1 MIVDQERCG
10 RCGKE
15 IAAEEEGYCP
25 DCRDNLRRRRWKGR
39 WFLAGTVAILILA
52 GTVYAYGEKNAWDF
66 SWDALLGRPAAV
78 VNGEPVSRSAL
89 KERLAI
95 SRRMLERQYGKELF
109 TGDRGGALLAEL
121 ERDVLEKMVRERLV
135 VQEADRLKVTVGDER
150 IRQELET
157 IAGEIYGTWDKF
169 QTSLKEDGISPAYI
183 AAHVRNLL
191 LFREVNKARTGDGSD
206 QNGAGWLVQA
216 RQSAEVRLNLT
227 AVPRQASSGG
237 GGSCCGSSGGGGGC
251 GGGRNS
257 GGEVAPE
264 LKGKASAAALA
275 KYRETN
281 PAGAD
286 LQAEVTDYGCH
297 VQVDI
302 QREGRIVKS
311 YTYQDG
317 QALEN

>member
-1 MIVDQERCG
+1 MDQEQCS

-15 IAAEEEGYCP
+15 IAAGDSSYCP
-25 DCRDNLRRRRWKGR
+25 DCRDDLRRNRLKSR

-52 GTVYAYGEKNAWDF
+52 GAVYAYGEKNAWDF
-66 SWDALLGRPAAV
+66 SWDAFLGRPAAV

-109 TGDRGGALLAEL
+109 TGDRGGTLLAEL
-121 ERDVLEKMVRERLV
+121 EWDVLEKMVKERLV
-135 VQEADRLKVTVGDER
+135 AQEANRLKIIVGDEQ
-150 IRQELET
+150 IRQELQT

-169 QTSLKEDGISPAYI
+169 QASLNEDGISPEYMAD
-183 AAHVRNLL
+183 HVRHLL
-191 LFREVNKARTGDGSD
+191 LFREVNRTKSGGGSN
-206 QNGAGWLVQA
+206 QNGAGWLVKA

-227 AVPRQASSGG
+227 AVPRQASFAGG
-237 GGSCCGSSGGGGGC
+237 ESCCGSGGACGGC
-251 GGGRNS
+251 GGS
-257 GGEVAPE
+257 PIFGGEAAPE
-264 LKGKASAAALA
+264 LKSKASAAALG
-275 KYRETN
+275 KYHETN

-286 LQAEVTDYGCH
+286 VQAQVTDYGCH

-302 QREGRIVKS
+302 AQAGRIVKS